1 MFAVQEPNTGVCIL
15 HYNLSCLPVSFNCP
29 GILCSYNY
37 HSIDRNEL
45 EHINCQLLS
54 LLSHYLRDITFLNQ
68 YIHMHAMYTVEG
80 GLSTGLFL
88 RVSLIARLEYGMD
101 GGMENGMEW

>member
-1 MFAVQEPNTGVCIL
+1 
-15 HYNLSCLPVSFNCP
+15 
-29 GILCSYNY
+29 
-37 HSIDRNEL
+37 
-45 EHINCQLLS
+45 
-54 LLSHYLRDITFLNQ
+54 
-68 YIHMHAMYTVEG
+68 MHAMYTVEG